1 MKNESTATGANSA
14 QALVAIVDDDESVR
28 TALGSLFRSM
38 GFDTRLFAG
47 GQEFLN
53 SPNLRDFS
61 CVILDLQMPEM
72 DGFELQHRLATAS
85 HPIPIIFVTAYGD
98 ERSRER
104 AMRGGAVSFLSKPF
118 SEDALIGAVQSA
130 IEMNI
135 GN

>member
-1 MKNESTATGANSA
+1 
-14 QALVAIVDDDESVR
+14 L
-28 TALGSLFRSM
+28 
-38 GFDTRLFAG
+38 
-47 GQEFLN
+47 
-53 SPNLRDFS
+53 
-61 CVILDLQMPEM
+61 
-72 DGFELQHRLATAS
+72 ELQHRLATAS

-104 AMRGGAVSFLSKPF
+104 AMRGGAVRFLSKPF